1 VKVFRCL
8 VLATTL
14 TACAGLI
21 PIAQDVASIVQ
32 VVAVDIKAGKPFE
45 QVLIDTGSDDA
56 QVLVAIIGAILAD
69 PKTDAPTKA
78 AFAARA
84 QPYLDQATVLAAK
97 QRAARGE
104 SP

>member
-1 VKVFRCL
+1 VKVFRYL

-14 TACAGLI
+14 TACAGFI
-21 PIAQDVASIVQ
+21 PIAQDVASIVEI
-32 VVAVDIKAGKPFE
+32 VVTDINQGKSFE

-56 QVLVAIIGAILAD
+56 QVLIAIIGAVLAD

-84 QPYLDQATVLAAK
+84 QPYLDAATVLAAK

>member
-1 VKVFRCL
+1 VRATRVL
-8 VLATTL
+8 VLAMTL
-14 TACAGLI
+14 TGCAALL
-21 PIAQDVASIVQ
+21 PVASDVAGIVQ
-32 VVAVDIKAGKPFE
+32 TVVTDINQGKPFE

-84 QPYLDQATVLAAK
+84 QPYLDRATVLAAK